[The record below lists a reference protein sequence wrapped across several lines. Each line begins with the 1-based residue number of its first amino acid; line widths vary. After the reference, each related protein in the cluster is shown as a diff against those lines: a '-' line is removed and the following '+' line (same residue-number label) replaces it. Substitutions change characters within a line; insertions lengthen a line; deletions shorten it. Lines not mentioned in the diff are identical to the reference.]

1 MTHLSNIRSASLLL
15 VAEDALGLALGRRL
29 VQEHDTLSVWRE
41 INARGFSAIKQ
52 DITKYNN
59 LARNGVPV
67 LILTD
72 LDSRACC
79 RLLMDEWFGG
89 RPALDRNMLLRIC
102 VREAEAWL
110 MADPDPLA
118 RLLRLPIKR
127 FPSCPEQLP
136 DPKLCLLNLARKAP
150 AKIRNGLLPER
161 ESTAR
166 IGPRYNELLLPL
178 LAAWNIDQAAK
189 SAPSLAKARHRIG
202 ELAQRVRDGG
212 CT

>member
-1 MTHLSNIRSASLLL
+1 MTHLSNIRSASMLL

-29 VQEHDTLSVWRE
+29 VQEHDALSVWRE

-89 RPALDRNMLLRIC
+89 R
-102 VREAEAWL
+102 
-110 MADPDPLA
+110 
-118 RLLRLPIKR
+118 
-127 FPSCPEQLP
+127 
-136 DPKLCLLNLARKAP
+136 P

-212 CT
+212 CKP